1 MAWSGLLIWPSCS
14 VLGVPAERS
23 RLDPNYASQS
33 GQIVR
38 LGLPVEVGL
47 MGNPSKRI
55 PPMTHAVER
64 IDHVEVY
71 VRDVETAAA
80 WYQKVL
86 GLEEVFRCDPFP
98 VMIGTRGSKIALF
111 QAPRDGPDNSDD
123 DTQPPIRWRRV
134 AWLVT
139 SDRFA
144 AAQDHL
150 RACGV
155 AFDRHFPFAASDA
168 AILRNLCPISKPNDH
183 SADHVAV

>member
-1 MAWSGLLIWPSCS
+1 
-14 VLGVPAERS
+14 
-23 RLDPNYASQS
+23 
-33 GQIVR
+33 
-38 LGLPVEVGL
+38 
-47 MGNPSKRI
+47 
-55 PPMTHAVER
+55 MTHTVER

-71 VRDVETAAA
+71 VREVEAAAA

-155 AFDRHFPFAASDA
+155 AFDG
-168 AILRNLCPISKPNDH
+168 PIDH
-183 SADHVAV
+183 DGIPSIYFQDPDGNPLEITCYPQPRSR